1 MRPFSRTQKTVMVS
15 NRAPRLPKL
24 RTERRTQNDNA
35 DIIIILPSYYFVFA
49 VTADKN
55 GCIIMYQFVADVK
68 SFPAQSTTNA
78 YKEVKIMIYTIDY
91 YDGQNRRM
99 VEFISARSY
108 DSAKRKF
115 MLHHL
120 GEDVVVIN
128 SI

>member
-1 MRPFSRTQKTVMVS
+1 MKQKRCSPRFSWTRQKMKYCQHHFVSHCIVQNHATPTVAKTV
-15 NRAPRLPKL
+15 P
-24 RTERRTQNDNA
+24 
-35 DIIIILPSYYFVFA
+35 I
-49 VTADKN
+49 
-55 GCIIMYQFVADVK
+55 VADVK
-68 SFPAQSTTNA
+68 SLPAQSTTNA
-78 YKEVKIMIYTIDY
+78 YKEVKIMIYAIDY

>member
-1 MRPFSRTQKTVMVS
+1 M
-15 NRAPRLPKL
+15 
-24 RTERRTQNDNA
+24 
-35 DIIIILPSYYFVFA
+35 
-49 VTADKN
+49 TADKN
-55 GCIIMYQFVADVK
+55 GGIIMYQFVADMK
-68 SFPAQSTTNA
+68 SLPAQSTTNA